1 MLETIEQAVKPHD
14 KYQVETKL
22 DYQLSEGR
30 RTHYRVS
37 TYIFVPQSLGID
49 QVSYNK
55 DDFYRDVQNYIRLKT
70 PTLILREFTE
80 HSASPL
86 NGIARVVANEGWV
99 TDPVYREQL
108 INNFKL
114 LSAMLKSSIREHLS
128 LIHRRIDEAAPH
140 SKVHL
145 MIISLVEEFLVET
158 KKITDRYRAFYPHF
172 NLPNIDEPIFTGYEF
187 TDESLSLMIEESA
200 AELLQLIDH
209 YLKKHSKAEFRRVL
223 RERMQAETAHRRA
236 MGYPSI
242 LREDDDNEEY
252 IFRTSVLKKYAASV
266 LYLSTDVSREGTM
279 LEQLLFAVAAGI
291 SMIFA
296 TVVAFYVQRVY
307 GYFTLPVFA
316 ALVVG
321 YMFKDRIKEAGRSI
335 FARYLQNALFDR
347 RIIIRTQDGEHRL
360 GVLREKVSFIKE
372 SDLPR
377 PVMNARNRDRITDL
391 DNDGQGERIICY
403 KKEIIL
409 FADVFKK
416 IFGDGPEISGV
427 NDIMR
432 YDIRAYLRKM
442 DEPVQIKYCLDEDV
456 LKPIVCHKVYHLNFI
471 SRYRSLEPHKEKTHR
486 RIRLVLDQ
494 RGIKRIEQ
502 VPI

>member
-1 MLETIEQAVKPHD
+1 
-14 KYQVETKL
+14 
-22 DYQLSEGR
+22 
-30 RTHYRVS
+30 
-37 TYIFVPQSLGID
+37 
-49 QVSYNK
+49 
-55 DDFYRDVQNYIRLKT
+55 
-70 PTLILREFTE
+70 
-80 HSASPL
+80 
-86 NGIARVVANEGWV
+86 
-99 TDPVYREQL
+99 
-108 INNFKL
+108 
-114 LSAMLKSSIREHLS
+114 
-128 LIHRRIDEAAPH
+128 
-140 SKVHL
+140 
-145 MIISLVEEFLVET
+145 
-158 KKITDRYRAFYPHF
+158 
-172 NLPNIDEPIFTGYEF
+172 
-187 TDESLSLMIEESA
+187 
-200 AELLQLIDH
+200 
-209 YLKKHSKAEFRRVL
+209 
-223 RERMQAETAHRRA
+223 
-236 MGYPSI
+236 
-242 LREDDDNEEY
+242 
-252 IFRTSVLKKYAASV
+252 
-266 LYLSTDVSREGTM
+266 
-279 LEQLLFAVAAGI
+279 
-291 SMIFA
+291 
-296 TVVAFYVQRVY
+296 
-307 GYFTLPVFA
+307 
-316 ALVVG
+316 VVG